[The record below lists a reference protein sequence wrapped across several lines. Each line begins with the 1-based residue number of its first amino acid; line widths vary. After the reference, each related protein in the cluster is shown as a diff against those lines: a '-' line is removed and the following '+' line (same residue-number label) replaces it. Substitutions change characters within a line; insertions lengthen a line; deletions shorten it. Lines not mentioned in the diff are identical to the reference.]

1 MLIEQI
7 KDKYKTIS
15 IVGMSKNSGK
25 TVTLNHLISEA
36 MYNDIPLGITSIG
49 RDGESDDVVT
59 ETDKPRIYVEVGTYI
74 ATAREMLSLGDA
86 NIEILRVTNY
96 RTPMGEIII
105 GRVRTAGYI
114 QIAGPKLLSEIREAS
129 ELMLELGAEFVII
142 DGALDRVSSADPRI
156 SEATILATGAVV
168 SRDMDKTIE
177 ETLHVVNLFG
187 LPVIDDDKDREL
199 IRQIIEK
206 NEIAVVDRD
215 RQVDIVPLKTALNAG
230 SVIGEHLSDNSK
242 YIVIPGSLVKN
253 TLRDLTR
260 TTIKYKDVEI
270 VISDGT
276 KVFIEPR
283 DWLKFQRQGIKVR
296 VLDGINLIGI
306 TINPYAPQGYYF
318 EPEEYLKT
326 MRSYIDS
333 VPVVDLVLGGD

>member
-1 MLIEQI
+1 MLIDQI
-7 KDKYKTIS
+7 RDKFKTVS

-36 MYNDIPLGITSIG
+36 IYNDIPIGITSIG

-74 ATAREMLSLGDA
+74 ATARELLSLGDA

-105 GRVRTAGYI
+105 GRVRTAGYV
-114 QIAGPKLLSEIREAS
+114 QIAGPKLLSETRETS
-129 ELMLELGAEFVII
+129 ELMLQLGAEFVII
-142 DGALDRVSSADPRI
+142 DGALDRVSSADPKI
-156 SEATILATGAVV
+156 SEATILATGAVI
-168 SRDMDKTIE
+168 SRDMNKTIE

-187 LPVIDDDKDREL
+187 LPAVEDNKDREL
-199 IRQIIEK
+199 IRQIME
-206 NEIAVVDRD
+206 NDEIAVIDKD
-215 RQVDIVPLKTALNAG
+215 GKADIIPLRTALNAG
-230 SVIGEHLSDNSK
+230 SVIGEHLSKDSK
-242 YIVIPGSLVKN
+242 YIVISGSLVKN
-253 TLRDLTR
+253 TIRDLTR
-260 TTIKYKDVEI
+260 TTLDYKNVEI
-270 VISDGT
+270 VVSDGT
-276 KVFIEPR
+276 KIFIEPR
-283 DWLKFQRQGIKVR
+283 DWLKFKRQGVKVS
-296 VLDGINLIGI
+296 VLDKINLIGI

-318 EPEEYLKT
+318 QPEEYLKT